1 CFIISAPDHVSCFDS
16 ASPNLFSHSLGAAVN
31 SIAGLLSDSL
41 TIGGTQDHGETRD
54 TSKGDGQ
61 PDDPNPAPEHDDAPS
76 GEDGTQST
84 NPDDG
89 QANDGTAK
97 PDNPEGHDD
106 ATEIPDDA
114 EVTVSVGGDK
124 TETLTFAEL
133 KSGYL
138 RQSDYTRKTAA
149 LAAERQTVQQEQ
161 AQARED
167 RANYQQGVEQVSM
180 LLKQLTPTEP
190 TQEQWDALH
199 AQDPQEWTRQREYWR
214 SWKEQQ
220 AALANE
226 QAQLAQRQQTDFAK
240 TLQERFT
247 DEARKL
253 QDAIPEWRDSK
264 LAKAEKDAIREYAYL
279 MGFTPEDV
287 NMTVDHR
294 VFVMA
299 RKAMLYDKLMTT
311 KATLKPGA
319 PPQTTKVV
327 RPGTQGTKP
336 VARTAVAEARQRL
349 VKTGNVR
356 DAAALLEKLI

>member
-1 CFIISAPDHVSCFDS
+1 
-16 ASPNLFSHSLGAAVN
+16 
-31 SIAGLLSDSL
+31 
-41 TIGGTQDHGETRD
+41 
-54 TSKGDGQ
+54 
-61 PDDPNPAPEHDDAPS
+61 
-76 GEDGTQST
+76 
-84 NPDDG
+84 
-89 QANDGTAK
+89 
-97 PDNPEGHDD
+97 
-106 ATEIPDDA
+106 
-114 EVTVSVGGDK
+114 
-124 TETLTFAEL
+124 TFAEL